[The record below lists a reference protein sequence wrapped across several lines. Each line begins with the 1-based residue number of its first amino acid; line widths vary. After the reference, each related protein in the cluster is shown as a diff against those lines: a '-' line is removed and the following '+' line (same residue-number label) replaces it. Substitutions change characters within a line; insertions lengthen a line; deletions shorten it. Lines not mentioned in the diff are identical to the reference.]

1 MAQINMQQL
10 EAGAGMSLQDDTKL
24 ITHLAASRANTL
36 GKRRHASKSRNRATR
51 KKRTRPRSLAA

>member
-24 ITHLAASRANTL
+24 VTHLAASRPKTL
-36 GKRRHASKSRNRATR
+36 GKHPHASKSRNRATR
-51 KKRTRPRSLAA
+51 KKRAKHRSLAA